1 MVPPADVDAVQAAMQ
16 PNTGIIFTEA
26 PSNPHLY
33 LPDLPALAEVA
44 HAGNALLVI
53 DATLASPCVLRP
65 LTLGADLVIHSAT
78 KYLGGHNDVV
88 GGVVC
93 GSVALVEQIRALH
106 MTLGGVL
113 DPHGCFLLL
122 RGLKTLSLRM
132 ERHNTTAMQVAQ
144 FLEAHPKVTS
154 VYYPGL
160 PSHPNHELAK
170 RTMNGYG
177 GMVSFEIAGDWDA
190 AARFISRLELCLLAS
205 SLGGVETLVY
215 HPATLLHYSMSLQER
230 EKFGLVD
237 SLIRLAVGIEHPDD
251 IIADLERG
259 LAAV

>member
-1 MVPPADVDAVQAAMQ
+1 
-16 PNTGIIFTEA
+16 
-26 PSNPHLY
+26 
-33 LPDLPALAEVA
+33 
-44 HAGNALLVI
+44 
-53 DATLASPCVLRP
+53 
-65 LTLGADLVIHSAT
+65 VIHSAT

-88 GGVVC
+88 GGVAC
-93 GSVALVEQIRALH
+93 GSAALIEQIRSLH

-132 ERHNTTAMQVAQ
+132 ERHNSSALQVAR
-144 FLEAHPKVTS
+144 FLEAHPKVAR

-160 PSHPNHELAK
+160 PSHPHYERAQ
-170 RTMNGYG
+170 RTMRGYG
-177 GMVSFEIAGDWDA
+177 GMVSFEIAGDWEA
-190 AARFISRLELCLLAS
+190 VSRFISRLELCLLAS

-215 HPATLLHYSMSLQER
+215 HPATLLHFSMSLEER
-230 EKFGLVD
+230 EEFGLVD